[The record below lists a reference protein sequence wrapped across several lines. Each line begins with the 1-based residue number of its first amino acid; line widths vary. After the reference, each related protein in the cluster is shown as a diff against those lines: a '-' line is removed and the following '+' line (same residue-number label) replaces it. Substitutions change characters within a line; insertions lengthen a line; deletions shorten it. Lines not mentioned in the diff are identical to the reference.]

1 VNFVCFIGI
10 DSLWYYFVDMTPRR
24 KGSAKKDTAKPERAS
39 LRTAAIFA
47 QKMNDRRS
55 YSQKAADALT
65 QYFGRMWFLLA
76 NGLFFLV
83 WVLVNVGA
91 IPFIPVFDPFPFF
104 LLTTF
109 VSLEAILLAVTVLI
123 SENRAARVAELR
135 EEMDFQVNVQSEREI
150 TKILHMV
157 DEIRTAMKMKSKH
170 DPELAAMKET
180 IDVDRL
186 GEEIEEEMG

>member
-1 VNFVCFIGI
+1 
-10 DSLWYYFVDMTPRR
+10 MATRRR
-24 KGSAKKDTAKPERAS
+24 KTARKSVMRKPQEQS
-39 LRTAAIFA
+39 LRTVAIFA

-55 YSQKAADALT
+55 VSQKAADFLT
-65 QYFGRMWFLLA
+65 AYFGRMWFLVA
-76 NGLFFLV
+76 NAVVLSL
-83 WVLVNVGA
+83 WVAVNLGA
-91 IPFIPVFDPFPFF
+91 VPFIPIFDPFPFF
-104 LLTTF
+104 FLTTA
-109 VSLEAILLAVTVLI
+109 VSLEAILLSVTVLI

-157 DEIRTAMKMKSKH
+157 DEIRTAMKLHSKH

-186 GEEIEEEMG
+186 GEEIEDEMR